1 MRKPTRK
8 VSYPEHLKR
17 PSYVNMEWS
26 LDDVRDFKE
35 AVAQK
40 DDSEFA
46 SAMRRWTTDKLE
58 ARLRGRQDGLL
69 EELFLHYRI
78 SLDNQDRWE
87 LLAKALAYHHVPA
100 FRFTH
105 RKSRGLGAPKKRTR
119 AASLNLVSAVD
130 DVRMADRDKAQL

>member
-1 MRKPTRK
+1 MVRKQC
-8 VSYPEHLKR
+8 
-17 PSYVNMEWS
+17 
-26 LDDVRDFKE
+26 
-35 AVAQK
+35 AQK
-40 DDSEFA
+40 DVPELA
-46 SAMRRWTTDKLE
+46 ATLIKEAADKRE